1 MAKLVIEVD
10 LDTELN
16 LSDNFHEHVIP
27 YIVEA
32 LRSLPNHKAIHLSSV
47 LETSEPLE
55 QGGTKFLLLNRMSV
69 QECESEDEAPDT
81 SKARVVVQM
90 IITDSKFVEAAR
102 STKVTSRESIEVGHM
117 RVER

>member
-16 LSDNFHEHVIP
+16 LSDNFHKHVIP
-27 YIVEA
+27 YIAEA
-32 LRSLPNHKAIHLSSV
+32 LQSLPNHKAIHLSSV

-55 QGGTKFLLLNRMSV
+55 QGGTKFLLLNRMSM
-69 QECESEDEAPDT
+69 QECETEDEAPDAT
-81 SKARVVVQM
+81 KARAVVQM
-90 IITDSKFVEAAR
+90 LIADSKFIAAAS
-102 STKVTSRESIEVGHM
+102 STKASSRESIEISHM

>member
-16 LSDNFHEHVIP
+16 LSDNFHKHVIP
-27 YIVEA
+27 YIAEA
-32 LRSLPNHKAIHLSSV
+32 LQSLPNHKAIHLSSV
-47 LETSEPLE
+47 LETNEPLE

-69 QECESEDEAPDT
+69 QECETEDEAPDS

-90 IITDSKFVEAAR
+90 LIADNKFVAAAR
-102 STKVTSRESIEVGHM
+102 SSKVSSRESVETGYM

>member
-10 LDTELN
+10 LDAELN

-27 YIVEA
+27 YIAEA
-32 LRSLPNHKAIHLSSV
+32 LQSLPNHKAIHLSSV
-47 LETSEPLE
+47 LETNEPLE
-55 QGGTKFLLLNRMSV
+55 QGGAKFLLLNRLSV
-69 QECESEDEAPDT
+69 QECETADEAPDT

-90 IITDSKFVEAAR
+90 LITDSRFIAAAS
-102 STKVTSRESIEVGHM
+102 STKASSRESIEVGHM

>member
-16 LSDNFHEHVIP
+16 LADNFHKHAIP
-27 YIVEA
+27 YIAEA
-32 LRSLPNHKAIHLSSV
+32 LQSLPDSRHIHLSSV
-47 LETSEPLE
+47 LETNEPIE
-55 QGGTKFLLLNRMSV
+55 QGGMKFLLLNRMSV